1 MPFIHITSLPPQ
13 EPVNMPAVL
22 ENISQS
28 FSKYLGLEVKFVT
41 ATWNF
46 LPPGHYA
53 TGGQA
58 AQFQPLNS
66 HPLLVNLVVPGF
78 YRNEQVAKALQAT
91 ASAIHE
97 VTQIPKTNLFIQAQV
112 AKSGFVFDNGAV
124 VSWN

>member
-1 MPFIHITSLPPQ
+1 F
-13 EPVNMPAVL
+13 
-22 ENISQS
+22 
-28 FSKYLGLEVKFVT
+28 G
-41 ATWNF
+41 
-46 LPPGHYA
+46 
-53 TGGQA
+53 
-58 AQFQPLNS
+58 

-112 AKSGFVFDNGAV
+112 AKSGFVFDNGTV